1 MQAPILDL
9 NDECGR
15 DSEPVSPSHPQGGTR
30 PELEKASPS
39 LTPPRHDKILFQAP
53 LGPTR
58 KGRHENVVQ
67 SRFVAMYTTPVKS
80 SQRLQQQQ
88 QQGTSSLLSEVS
100 CTRES
105 GDNDGNEN
113 SAPIDVPVT
122 QCEDYD
128 VMYSHHARSFGALEF
143 SSRYL
148 KRIDNPDKEIW
159 DTKERCDEE
168 LRTIRDKLHDPEA
181 VKIVD
186 ELLECS
192 LGDIT
197 SGKFRDVSRKITQ
210 FYLDESNKGTLNIAV
225 FSKLLLSI
233 ARVNRL
239 VEFVQAGR
247 SSHNTN
253 QKEVEPKKGHPT
265 VVASSPLKTTTS
277 VIEKEETQAILSTP
291 PQNVRDSQMRYHTP
305 ITSSSPLRTT
315 PLMTK
320 DDQKIHKAQESAKP
334 SAKGSIIISPPP
346 PLPQLQEQST
356 QVLQSEASGTTV
368 IPFLTP
374 KRDEN
379 DIDADDRE
387 VSISMIS
394 SSFVTIDSP
403 QVKITPIK
411 SDEKRRSPSMGR
423 ATSRKVCCRI
433 CEQYIPFEDIDK
445 HTKECSK
452 NNSVYAQMNDI
463 KMKIAKFCG
472 LSSSRRASHG
482 PGVRRIHDILRG
494 FVDKCDLDT
503 IDPAFVASA
512 KGTYSAVVDV
522 VDKSREGSDREKLSA
537 SEAED
542 ATAILESLSK
552 FIKLCGN
559 VQGITK
565 SGRSKLSAV
574 TIHDFEFIKSI
585 GKGAFGNVYL
595 SRKKTTGDVYAI
607 KRLNKQQAVLKNQL
621 THIKAE
627 RNILASTNSPFLI
640 RSYFSFQ
647 TKDNL
652 YLVMEYAPG
661 GDVYSLLK
669 NLGCLDEDMA
679 RTYVA
684 QIVLALGYLHK
695 MNIIHRDLKPD
706 NLLISATGHI
716 KLTDFGLSSYGLIN
730 DSEFR
735 ETLNPALSKGLPDAG
750 PDDEIIPTT
759 PESTLKT
766 PLKLMGTDASNTNS
780 VVFNNGSTCSRHKRY
795 SVVGTP
801 DYLAPEV
808 ILGIGHDKNVDWWAL
823 GVMYKDFIFC
833 LFMYF
838 YIYVCFF
845 FVVFV

>member
-1 MQAPILDL
+1 MKASPPILDL
-9 NDECGR
+9 NDEGGR
-15 DSEPVSPSHPQGGTR
+15 DSDPVSPSQPQGGVK
-30 PELEKASPS
+30 EKSEKRSPTF
-39 LTPPRHDKILFQAP
+39 TPPNLDKKTFQAP
-53 LGPTR
+53 LGPIR
-58 KGRHENVVQ
+58 KGQTGNVVP

-80 SQRLQQQQ
+80 SQRSQQHQQ
-88 QQGTSSLLSEVS
+88 SSSLSTE
-100 CTRES
+100 ES
-105 GDNDGNEN
+105 FAQEEGDMPEN
-113 SAPIDVPVT
+113 SAPIDIPVT
-122 QCEDYD
+122 GCEEYD
-128 VMYSHHARSFGALEF
+128 VMYSHHARSFCALEF
-143 SSRYL
+143 SNRYL
-148 KRIDNPDKEIW
+148 KRIDNPDKEILAA
-159 DTKERCDEE
+159 KERCNDE
-168 LRTIRDKLHDPEA
+168 LRIIRDKMSKTTA
-181 VKIVD
+181 VDIVD

-192 LGDIT
+192 LGDVI
-197 SGKFRDVSRKITQ
+197 SGKFRDASRKITQ
-210 FYLDESNKGTLNIAV
+210 FYLDESSKETLNIGI

-239 VEFVQAGR
+239 VEFVQAET
-247 SSHNTN
+247 SPHNTL
-253 QKEVEPKKGHPT
+253 QKEDERQKHVVET
-265 VVASSPLKTTTS
+265 SSPLKTMSPIIIRDTLHPQ
-277 VIEKEETQAILSTP
+277 EILSTP
-291 PQNVRDSQMRYHTP
+291 PQNNRDAQKSYHTP
-305 ITSSSPLRTT
+305 IVSSSPLRTT
-315 PLMTK
+315 PLVTK
-320 DDQKIHKAQESAKP
+320 DDQHLHKANKIEKS
-334 SAKGSIIISPPP
+334 SIGGSLTVLPP
-346 PLPQLQEQST
+346 PQLQEQDKQQQHSKT
-356 QVLQSEASGTTV
+356 EANNIGV
-368 IPFLTP
+368 IPFSTP
-374 KRDEN
+374 KQNEN
-379 DIDADDRE
+379 DLDADDRE
-387 VSISMIS
+387 VSVNMIS

-411 SDEKRRSPSMGR
+411 SDEKRRSPSIGR

-452 NNSVYAQMNDI
+452 NNSVYAQLNDI

-472 LSSSRRASHG
+472 LSSSRRAAHG
-482 PGVRRIHDILRG
+482 AGARRIHDILRE

-512 KGTYSAVVDV
+512 KETYCTIVTLVDE
-522 VDKSREGSDREKLSA
+522 KRENDDTNEKLSA
-537 SEAED
+537 TEIED

-559 VQGITK
+559 IQGITK

-669 NLGCLDEDMA
+669 NLGCLDEDMT

-730 DSEFR
+730 DNESRTSLDPVSAKSLIE
-735 ETLNPALSKGLPDAG
+735 PANVTT
-750 PDDEIIPTT
+750 DDEIFPTT
-759 PESTLKT
+759 PENTLKT
-766 PLKLMGTDASNTNS
+766 PLKIMGTDASNTNS
-780 VVFNNGSTCSRHKRY
+780 VVFNNGVACSRHKRY

-808 ILGIGHDKNVDWWAL
+808 ILGTGHDKNVDWWAL
-823 GVMYKDFIFC
+823 GVM
-833 LFMYF
+833 
-838 YIYVCFF
+838 
-845 FVVFV
+845 

>member
-9 NDECGR
+9 DDEGGK
-15 DSEPVSPSHPQGGTR
+15 DSVPVSPLQT
-30 PELEKASPS
+30 ELESCSPTF
-39 LTPPRHDKILFQAP
+39 TPPRHDKVQFRVP

-58 KGRHENVVQ
+58 KSRNENTVQ

-80 SQRLQQQQ
+80 SQRFQQQQ
-88 QQGTSSLLSEVS
+88 QQQSSLLPTETNHSQ
-100 CTRES
+100 
-105 GDNDGNEN
+105 DNEN
-113 SAPIDVPVT
+113 GGGHESSAPIDIPAT
-122 QCEDYD
+122 LCEDYD
-128 VMYSHHARSFGALEF
+128 VMYSHHARSFGELEF

-159 DTKERCDEE
+159 SAKERCDEE
-168 LRTIRDKLHDPEA
+168 LRGIRDKIHNDEA
-181 VKIVD
+181 VKIID

-192 LGDIT
+192 LGDVT
-197 SGKFRDVSRKITQ
+197 DGKFRDASRKITQ
-210 FYLDESNKGTLNIAV
+210 FYLDESDRGTLNVGV
-225 FSKLLLSI
+225 FSKLLLCI

-239 VEFVQAGR
+239 VEFVQTKIHACD
-247 SSHNTN
+247 TL
-253 QKEVEPKKGHPT
+253 QKKC
-265 VVASSPLKTTTS
+265 VAAAAAAPPPSSPLKTMTS
-277 VIEKEETQAILSTP
+277 VIIKEGTQSQVAISTP
-291 PQNVRDSQMRYHTP
+291 PKTNFYEQEKHRPSVV
-305 ITSSSPLRTT
+305 SSSPLRTT
-315 PLMTK
+315 PLVAK
-320 DDQKIHKAQESAKP
+320 DDKCLHKASDKAKSP
-334 SAKGSIIISPPP
+334 VNSSITVSPPP
-346 PLPQLQEQST
+346 WPREQNKE
-356 QVLQSEASGTTV
+356 VAV
-368 IPFLTP
+368 IHFSTP
-374 KRDEN
+374 KRDET
-379 DIDADDRE
+379 DVDTDDKE
-387 VSISMIS
+387 VSINMLSPSSPSS

-411 SDEKRRSPSMGR
+411 SDDKNRSPSINR
-423 ATSRKVCCRI
+423 AASRKVCCRI
-433 CEQYIPFEDIDK
+433 CEQYIPFEDIDR

-452 NNSVYAQMNDI
+452 NNSVYAQMNEI
-463 KMKIAKFCG
+463 KMRIAKFCG
-472 LSSSRRASHG
+472 LSSSRRTLHCAEA
-482 PGVRRIHDILRG
+482 RRIHDILRG
-494 FVDKCDLDT
+494 FVDKCDLDA

-512 KGTYSAVVDV
+512 KETYRTIADAVDGKREDGCREIFSAA
-522 VDKSREGSDREKLSA
+522 EI
-537 SEAED
+537 ED
-542 ATAILESLSK
+542 ATAVLESLDK

-669 NLGCLDEDMA
+669 NLGCLDEDMT

-684 QIVLALGYLHK
+684 QIVLALGYLHR

-730 DSEFR
+730 DGEPSD
-735 ETLNPALSKGLPDAG
+735 TAKPALSESAFHPADAAV
-750 PDDEIIPTT
+750 DDEIIPTT

-766 PLKLMGTDASNTNS
+766 PLKIMGTDTSNTNS
-780 VVFNNGSTCSRHKRY
+780 VVFNNGVACSRHKRY

-823 GVMYKDFIFC
+823 GVM
-833 LFMYF
+833 
-838 YIYVCFF
+838 
-845 FVVFV
+845 